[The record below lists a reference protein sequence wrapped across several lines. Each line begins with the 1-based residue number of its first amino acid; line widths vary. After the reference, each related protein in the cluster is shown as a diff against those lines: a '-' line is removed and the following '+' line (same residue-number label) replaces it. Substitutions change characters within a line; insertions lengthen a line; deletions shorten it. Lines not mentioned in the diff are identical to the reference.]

1 MKILI
6 VDDSPEQ
13 LKLLVAIFERLGH
26 ECYACASLDEASR
39 MKNIDLA
46 LVDWKLDDGSGV
58 DLLEIL
64 SVNNPHTQKYLMS
77 ATKPDAS
84 TQVRLDKISA
94 RYEAKPISPQRLAAL
109 AKV

>member
-26 ECYACASLDEASR
+26 ECVACTTFNEATR
-39 MKNIDLA
+39 MTKIDLA

-58 DLLEIL
+58 DILEFI
-64 SVNNPHTQKYLMS
+64 SKTNPNAQKYLMS
-77 ATKPDAS
+77 ATNPDAS
-84 TQVRLDKISA
+84 TQARLDAISA
-94 RYEAKPISPQRLAAL
+94 KYEAKPILPQRLSAL
-109 AKV
+109 ARV